1 LGKFDR
7 CFFSFGFGIFF
18 SFRINLYELIKK
30 NNYQGF
36 SVHLVRRF
44 ANSLLQCLRV
54 MYREKIIHCDLKP
67 VRKCFGFKE
76 NISLGWFLGKYFIKT
91 KRK

>member
-1 LGKFDR
+1 M
-7 CFFSFGFGIFF
+7 
-18 SFRINLYELIKK
+18 
-30 NNYQGF
+30 
-36 SVHLVRRF
+36 HLVRRF

-67 VRKCFGFKE
+67 VRKE
-76 NISLGWFLGKYFIKT
+76 LSLYEKLFVFFVGKYFIKT

>member
-1 LGKFDR
+1 VL
-7 CFFSFGFGIFF
+7 IL
-18 SFRINLYELIKK
+18 FRINLYELIKK

-44 ANSLLQCLRV
+44 ATSLLQCLRV

-67 VRKCFGFKE
+67 VRRVLFE
-76 NISLGWFLGKYFIKT
+76 FLF
-91 KRK
+91 

>member
-1 LGKFDR
+1 MGKIIYLFIISINL
-7 CFFSFGFGIFF
+7 FNFI
-18 SFRINLYELIKK
+18 FRINLYELIKK

-67 VRKCFGFKE
+67 VKK
-76 NISLGWFLGKYFIKT
+76 SV
-91 KRK
+91 

>member
-1 LGKFDR
+1 MN
-7 CFFSFGFGIFF
+7 I
-18 SFRINLYELIKK
+18 FRINLYELIKK

-67 VRKCFGFKE
+67 V
-76 NISLGWFLGKYFIKT
+76 
-91 KRK
+91 